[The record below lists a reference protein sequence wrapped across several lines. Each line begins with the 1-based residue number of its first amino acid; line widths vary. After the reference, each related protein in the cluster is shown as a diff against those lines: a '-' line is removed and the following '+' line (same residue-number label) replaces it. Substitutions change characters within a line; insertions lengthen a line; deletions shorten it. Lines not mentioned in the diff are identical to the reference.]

1 LNNFFNKRSEENKNK
16 ENMKIKSIALS
27 SMAAMALAATLLSAA
42 PKGDDEV
49 MTKEDGMYV
58 VNTTTLGKNVTGYI
72 GTTPLKI
79 YIKRNKVVKIAALR
93 NQETPKYFAKVK
105 KGLLTKWNGKKVK
118 EASKM
123 KVDAV
128 TGATYSSKAFI
139 KNVQLGLDYY
149 QHHKH

>member
-1 LNNFFNKRSEENKNK
+1 M
-16 ENMKIKSIALS
+16 NMKKSTAALLF
-27 SMAAMALAATLLSAA
+27 AAITMMSAMPA
-42 PKGDDEV
+42 DQV
-49 MTKEDGMYV
+49 ITKEDGMDV
-58 VNTTTLGKNVTGYI
+58 VNTTTLGQKVTGYI

-118 EASKM
+118 ETSKM

>member
-1 LNNFFNKRSEENKNK
+1 
-16 ENMKIKSIALS
+16 MKMKKSTAALLF
-27 SMAAMALAATLLSAA
+27 AAIIMMSAMPA
-42 PKGDDEV
+42 DQV
-49 MTKEDGMYV
+49 ITKEDGMDV

>member
-1 LNNFFNKRSEENKNK
+1 M
-16 ENMKIKSIALS
+16 NMKKSTAALLF
-27 SMAAMALAATLLSAA
+27 AAITMMSAMPA
-42 PKGDDEV
+42 DQV
-49 MTKEDGMYV
+49 ITKEDGMDV
-58 VNTTTLGKNVTGYI
+58 VNTTTLGQKVTGYI